1 MDLICTDESFA
12 DQLVIANADYEVTSG
27 DENLMSI
34 TRDITDEKLAP
45 RSLVYAEGS
54 DAGGIIDGVSV
65 DTSKDVDQVTY
76 SGRSWSG
83 MLASKVICP
92 DTGSDHLTVSGDAD
106 SIIASIIKRVGL
118 DGLFA
123 ASGEASGITVS
134 NYSFERYCNAY
145 EGLQAMLASVSAKLQ
160 MAYNGEQKKV
170 VVTAAPKAAVTFDSD
185 TQPGIKMTKS
195 YLRTNHLVCL
205 GTGEGAARVRCD
217 WFADEDGSVS
227 ETQTLFG
234 VYEIAETYEQTSSE
248 YDKLKEDGKKKLVEL
263 QDSDSVELSIE
274 DSGEHDVGDTVSA
287 NEVNYGIEASASI
300 TQKRYT
306 EQNSVATF
314 SYEAGEAKQAGV
326 K

>member
-1 MDLICTDESFA
+1 MDLICTDESFM
-12 DQLVIANADYEVTSG
+12 DQIVIADADYEVTSG

-45 RSLVYAEGS
+45 KSLVYAEGS
-54 DAGGIIDGVSV
+54 DAGGMIDGVSI
-65 DTSKDVDQVTY
+65 DTSKDVNQVTY

-92 DTGSDHLTVSGDAD
+92 DTGADHLVVSGDAD
-106 SIIASIIKRVGL
+106 SVIASIIKRVGL

-123 ASGEASGITVS
+123 ASGAASGITVN
-134 NYSFERYCNAY
+134 NYAFERYCNAY
-145 EGLQAMLASVSAKLQ
+145 EGLQAMLASVGAKLQ
-160 MAYNGEQKKV
+160 MAYSGASKKIV
-170 VVTAAPKAAVTFDSD
+170 VSASLKEEVSFDSD

-195 YLRTNHLVCL
+195 YLRTNHLICL
-205 GTGEGAARVRCD
+205 GKGEGAARERCD
-217 WFADEDGSVS
+217 WFADEKGNVS
-227 ETQTLFG
+227 ERQTLFG

-248 YDKLKEDGKKKLVEL
+248 YDKLKEDGKKKLIDL
-263 QDSDSVELSIE
+263 QDSDSIELSI
-274 DSGEHDVGDTVSA
+274 DDAGEHDVGDTVSA
-287 NEVNYGIEASASI
+287 NEVNYGIAASAAI

-326 K
+326 R